1 MLSKENLKK
10 ITNGKV
16 SGETISTYLPF
27 LEKYMIE
34 YEINTKLR
42 IAAFI
47 AQLLHESGNFKYV
60 KELASGDAYDTRTDL
75 GNTPEKDGDGRK
87 FKGRG
92 LIQITGKF
100 NYQAL
105 SKDFKID
112 LIKNPELLE
121 TPDLAVR
128 SACWFW
134 KGKKLNL
141 LADKSDFK
149 LITKRINGGL
159 NG

>member
-16 SGETISTYLPF
+16 SDGVISTYLPF

-42 IAAFI
+42 VSAFI

-128 SACWFW
+128 SACWF
-134 KGKKLNL
+134 
-141 LADKSDFK
+141 
-149 LITKRINGGL
+149 
-159 NG
+159 